1 MKVSCFECH
10 GKGMVSCD
18 CCNGTGIHKYL
29 NTFNYPQGRVC
40 EEECTNCS
48 GSGEVVCPVCN
59 GAGKIDD
66 GFDD

>member
-1 MKVSCFECH
+1 
-10 GKGMVSCD
+10 MVSCD

-29 NTFNYPQGRVC
+29 NTFNYPSGRVC

-48 GSGEVVCPVCN
+48 GRGEVVCPVCD

-66 GFDD
+66 GFDE